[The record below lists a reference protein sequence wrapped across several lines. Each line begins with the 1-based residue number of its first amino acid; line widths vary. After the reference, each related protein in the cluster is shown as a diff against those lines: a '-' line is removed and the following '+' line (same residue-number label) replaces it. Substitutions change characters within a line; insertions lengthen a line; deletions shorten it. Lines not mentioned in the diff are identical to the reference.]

1 MLTQFCTQKKQYWAP
16 TLENFELL
24 SPKIGVFH
32 IFMKCENTWERE
44 KTEEK
49 KEGGRE
55 KEREE
60 EEGGRGEGRGR
71 RRKGGEKECSRLKK
85 KRVRAAL
92 APSADSFFKRAR
104 AQYLGTNFR
113 GSQKKVEK
121 DRGGKAVLFWV
132 GPFLDPTIDY

>member
-1 MLTQFCTQKKQYWAP
+1 
-16 TLENFELL
+16 
-24 SPKIGVFH
+24 
-32 IFMKCENTWERE
+32 MKCENTWERE

-85 KRVRAAL
+85 KKSLRGACAFSGL
-92 APSADSFFKRAR
+92 FCKRA
-104 AQYLGTNFR
+104 LLL
-113 GSQKKVEK
+113 QKS
-121 DRGGKAVLFWV
+121 
-132 GPFLDPTIDY
+132 PTKETYILQRDLYC

>member
-1 MLTQFCTQKKQYWAP
+1 MSLTQFCTQKKQYWAP

-71 RRKGGEKECSRLKK
+71 RRKGGEKECSRAKK
-85 KRVRAAL
+85 KRVCVAL
-92 APSADSFFKRAR
+92 APSADSFFFAR
-104 AQYLGTNFR
+104 EPSTSGR
-113 GSQKKVEK
+113 ISGGPKKS
-121 DRGGKAVLFWV
+121 GKGPRRQG
-132 GPFLDPTIDY
+132 GPFLGGTFS

>member
-92 APSADSFFKRAR
+92 APSADSE
-104 AQYLGTNFR
+104 YLG
-113 GSQKKVEK
+113 
-121 DRGGKAVLFWV
+121 LFCGMYSLLCGMGQSHSGLSV
-132 GPFLDPTIDY
+132 CMIRCVATHEGNQT

>member
-71 RRKGGEKECSRLKK
+71 RRKGGEKECSRAKK

-92 APSADSFFKRAR
+92 APSADS
-104 AQYLGTNFR
+104 L
-113 GSQKKVEK
+113 
-121 DRGGKAVLFWV
+121 
-132 GPFLDPTIDY
+132 IDYIIDHTVKSI

>member
-1 MLTQFCTQKKQYWAP
+1 MSLTQFCTQKKQYWAP

-85 KRVRAAL
+85 KKSLRGACAFSGL
-92 APSADSFFKRAR
+92 FFFSSAPSTSGRIS
-104 AQYLGTNFR
+104 
-113 GSQKKVEK
+113 GSPKKS
-121 DRGGKAVLFWV
+121 GKGPRRQG
-132 GPFLDPTIDY
+132 GPFLGGTFS